1 MKIRKIG
8 VLTSGGDAP
17 GMNPCIRAVVR
28 TAISYEVEVI
38 GIQDGYDGCVRG
50 EMRPLK
56 ARDVGGI
63 LQRGGTILQTARC
76 PAFHTKKGRLQ
87 ALRELN
93 EDGIEGLIIIGGD
106 GSMRG
111 AHALVEMG
119 FPVVGIPASID
130 NDMWGTNMSL
140 GVDTA
145 MNTIMDAVDKLRDT
159 ASSHQRA
166 FVIETM
172 GRYAGWIA
180 LAAGVASGGDVILIP
195 EIPYDLE
202 VIARRVLDRSR
213 RGKRFSIAVVA
224 EGAKPLE
231 GEMVV
236 DRVVEESTDPWRLGG
251 VGRKLALD
259 LENKTGLECR
269 VTVLGHLQRGGS
281 PVPADRILATQFGY
295 AAADLAA
302 AGEFGKMVALRD
314 NQVVSVEIAKAVAQ
328 QKLVP
333 RDHPWIAAN
342 KALGVCFGDE

>member
-1 MKIRKIG
+1 MSIRKIG
-8 VLTSGGDAP
+8 LLTSGGDAP

-28 TAISYEVEVI
+28 TAISNDVEVV
-38 GIQDGYDGCVRG
+38 GIQEGFDGCVRG
-50 EMRPLK
+50 EMRPLN

-63 LQRGGTILQTARC
+63 ISRGGTLLRTARC
-76 PAFHTKKGRLQ
+76 PEFHTKKGRLQ

-172 GRYAGWIA
+172 GRECGYLA
-180 LAAGVASGGDVILIP
+180 LMASIICGAEMVLIP
-195 EIPYDLE
+195 EVQVTLDE
-202 VIARRVLDRSR
+202 VGAEVEDAYA
-213 RGKRFSIAVVA
+213 RGKSHAVIIVA
-224 EGAKPLE
+224 EGASVTAHEVTQFLDE
-231 GEMVV
+231 HEFGFE
-236 DRVVEESTDPWRLGG
+236 TRL
-251 VGRKLALD
+251 
-259 LENKTGLECR
+259 TI
-269 VTVLGHLQRGGS
+269 LGHVQRGGIPS
-281 PVPADRILATQFGY
+281 AFDRMLATRLGVRAVEALLDGKNDIMVGLQGREILPVPL
-295 AAADLAA
+295 
-302 AGEFGKMVALRD
+302 EE
-314 NQVVSVEIAKAVAQ
+314 VVSKSRQAN
-328 QKLVP
+328 LVYYELA
-333 RDHPWIAAN
+333 RM
-342 KALGVCFGDE
+342 LSR